1 MKRMRAVRIAAA
13 VGLFASLWSMPAQ
26 AQKVSLLLDWAWIPY
41 HTVFLIA
48 QERGF
53 YKEQGLDLTI
63 EQGRGS
69 ATTTVVVGQGTFDI
83 GHVNITNAAQA
94 IAKGV
99 PLKSVAVYQHRTAA
113 SFIGIK
119 GKVNLKDAASLK
131 ALKIGSTPGGSDALS
146 LALFS
151 KLNNMPQSQL
161 NVVGLDGAAKRA
173 ALLSGSVDVVSG
185 DSHAYSAIVRGA
197 GQQPEMLLLG
207 DLGVPLLGFG
217 FIANETFIRN
227 QGPAIKKFLAAS
239 KKGFA
244 AGIEDPKKSCEFM
257 KSKVLLTGAIE
268 QCVDYFMGLMELSQ
282 KPDDPNWGRQTLDEW
297 KALVST
303 LESVNEIQPGKTAE
317 AFFTNDFVP

>member
-1 MKRMRAVRIAAA
+1 MRAHIIRMTAAL
-13 VGLFASLWSMPAQ
+13 GLFAAAGAAPAQ

-53 YKEQGLDLTI
+53 YKDAGLDVTI

-69 ATTTVVVGQGTFDI
+69 ATTTVVVGQGTFDL

-99 PLKSVAVYQHRTAA
+99 PLKSVAVYQQRTAA

-131 ALKIGSTPGGSDALS
+131 TLKIGSTPGGSDALS

-173 ALLSGSVDVVSG
+173 ALLNGNVDVVSG

-197 GQQPEMLLLG
+197 GHQPEMLLLA

-217 FIANETFIRN
+217 FVTNETYARSN
-227 QGPAIKKFLAAS
+227 GPTIKKFLAAS
-239 KKGFA
+239 KKGFQ
-244 AGIEDPKKSCEFM
+244 AGAEDPKKACEFM
-257 KSKVLLTGAIE
+257 KTKVLLTGSIE
-268 QCVDYFMGLMELSQ
+268 QCVDYFTGLLELSQ
-282 KPDDPNWGRQTLDEW
+282 KPSDPNWGRQSLEQW
-297 KALVST
+297 QKLVAT
-303 LESVNEIQPGKTAE
+303 LESVNEIQPGKAPE

>member
-1 MKRMRAVRIAAA
+1 MKRMREVGVAAA
-13 VGLFASLWSMPAQ
+13 MGLLASVWSMPAQ

-48 QERGF
+48 QDRGF
-53 YKEQGLDLTI
+53 YKEAGLDVTI

-69 ATTTVVVGQGTFDI
+69 ATTTVVVGQGTFDM

-173 ALLSGSVDVVSG
+173 ALLSGAVDVVSG

-197 GQQPEMLLLG
+197 GHQPEMLLLA

-217 FIANETFIRN
+217 FVANETFIRN
-227 QGPAIKKFLAAS
+227 QGPAIRKFLGAS
-239 KKGFA
+239 KRGFQ
-244 AGIEDPKKSCEFM
+244 AGVEDPKKACEFM
-257 KSKVLLTGAIE
+257 KSKVLLTGTIE

-282 KPDDPNWGRQTLDEW
+282 KPGDANWGRQSPEQW
-297 KALVST
+297 KNLVAT
-303 LESVNEIQPGKTAE
+303 LESVNEIQPGKASDG
-317 AFFTNDFVP
+317 FFTNEFVP